1 MSDIKIII
9 CVLSLETEPYISL
22 EKTIRQT
29 WGNNTT
35 SSVEIIYYY
44 GNGDEN
50 KLVGDKFY
58 SKTPE
63 GLYNIGYKTLNLFEY
78 LINNYDFDYIF
89 RTNSS
94 SYINIEKLLNFIT
107 NKPKENFYSGVI
119 GNSKGTK
126 FASGSGY
133 FLSKDVVKIV
143 IDNKHEWDHKLIDDV
158 SLGKLLLSKG
168 YNIYEGLRSDIILS
182 KNLPIDLNHYH
193 YRVKHPFNRKNDEK
207 VMWLLHNKLSV
218 L

>member
-1 MSDIKIII
+1 MKIII
-9 CVLSLETEPYISL
+9 CVLSLEKEPYISL
-22 EKTIRQT
+22 EKTIRET

-35 SSVEIIYYY
+35 PNVEIIYYY

-78 LINNYDFDYIF
+78 LINNKDFDYIF

-94 SYINIEKLLNFIT
+94 SYVDIGKLIDYIEDKS
-107 NKPKENFYSGVI
+107 KKDFYSGVI
-119 GNSKGTK
+119 GNHGGIN

-133 FLSKDVVKIV
+133 FISKDLVDLVLQ
-143 IDNKHEWDHKLIDDV
+143 NKNKWDHSLIDDV
-158 SLGKLLLSKG
+158 SLGKLLSENNV
-168 YNIYEGLRSDIILS
+168 NIYKGNRCDMIKPTDY
-182 KNLPIDLNHYH
+182 KNNHYH
-193 YRVKHPFNRKNDEK
+193 YRVKSENNRYNDIKLIKHINDNIKNK
-207 VMWLLHNKLSV
+207 S
-218 L
+218 

>member
-9 CVLSLETEPYISL
+9 CVLSLEKEPYISL
-22 EKTIRQT
+22 EKTIRET

-89 RTNSS
+89 RTNLS
-94 SYINIEKLLNFIT
+94 SYVNINSLVDFIKD
-107 NKPKENFYSGVI
+107 KPNDNFYSGVV
-119 GNSKGTK
+119 GNSGDIK

-133 FLSKDVVKIV
+133 FISRDLIKKV
-143 IDNKHEWDHKLIDDV
+143 INNKSNWDHNLIDDV
-158 SLGKLLLSKG
+158 SLGKLMMKLNIPIYPGKRMDIKNTLHLS
-168 YNIYEGLRSDIILS
+168 E
-182 KNLPIDLNHYH
+182 NHYH
-193 YRVKHPFNRKNDEK
+193 YRVKNPINREVDIIRMNKIHKIIYKND
-207 VMWLLHNKLSV
+207 
-218 L
+218 